1 LFHKKKELLYC
12 VSSIMLQLK
21 EMVLALLDE
30 SDLNITHDAVKLIV
44 DRVCKDYIH

>member
-1 LFHKKKELLYC
+1 
-12 VSSIMLQLK
+12 MLQLK

-30 SDLNITHDAVKLIV
+30 SDLNITHDAVELIV